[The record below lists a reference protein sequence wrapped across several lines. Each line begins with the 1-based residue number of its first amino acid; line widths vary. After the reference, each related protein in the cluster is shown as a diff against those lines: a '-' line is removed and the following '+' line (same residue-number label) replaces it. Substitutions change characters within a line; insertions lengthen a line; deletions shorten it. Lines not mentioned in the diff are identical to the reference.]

1 MRDKPAE
8 YSDRRILGI
17 LKSTF
22 GFSTFMPNQ
31 EQIIGAVLA
40 GRDVFAALP
49 TGGGKSLCYQLPAL
63 LIPGLAVVISPLIAL
78 MKDQV
83 DAARELGVEAE
94 YLNSSLTRDEYREVL
109 IKLKRGQVRLL
120 YISPERFA
128 LDGFSQSLLALSIS
142 YVAIDEAHCISEWGH
157 DFRPDYLNLSLI
169 TEKLPA
175 VPVVAFTATATIRVQ
190 GDIVSR
196 LKLRDPLFVR
206 ASFDRKN
213 LYYRVERK
221 SNVLDQVLK
230 AVRQRQDESGII
242 YRTTRKAVEETAAFL
257 AGQSIPALP
266 YHAGL
271 SDELRRDNQ
280 DKFKKDEV
288 RVIVAT
294 IAFGMG
300 IDKSNIRYIVHGD
313 LPRSLDAYYQET
325 GRAGRDGDPA
335 TCLLLFSRGDSGKIS
350 YFINQVEDEVERKRA
365 YAKLSRMISYAT
377 VNVCRRKQILNY
389 FGEEYP
395 RENCAGCDLCTG
407 EVRKTEAT
415 RSAQMILSAVA
426 RTGERFGA
434 GHIVDIVQGADTKK
448 IRGFRHHLLK
458 TYGVGREQSKSY
470 WRSLVDDLIH
480 QGCLQRTEGK
490 YPLLKMSERG
500 TRILL
505 GEEEFIVI
513 EHVQNRKARSR
524 PEYSPGHDSLFEKL
538 KSIRLACARKR
549 NIPAYMV
556 FSDRTL
562 REMCRVLPLDES
574 SLLGI
579 TGVGERKL
587 SQYGGSFLKAIAGH
601 IEAVEPDA

>member
-1 MRDKPAE
+1 MRDKPGK
-8 YSDRRILGI
+8 YSDRRIMGV

-22 GFSTFMPNQ
+22 GFSTFRPNQ

-63 LIPGLAVVISPLIAL
+63 LVPGLAVVISPLIAL

-109 IKLKRGQVRLL
+109 AKLDRGQVRLL

-128 LDGFSQSLLALSIS
+128 RDGFSQKLLALSIS
-142 YVAIDEAHCISEWGH
+142 YIAIDEAHCISEWGH
-157 DFRPDYLNLSLI
+157 NFRPDYLNLSSI

-175 VPVVAFTATATIRVQ
+175 VPVVAFTATATMRVQ
-190 GDIVSR
+190 EDIVSR

-221 SNVLDQVLK
+221 SSVLDQVFRF
-230 AVRQRQDESGII
+230 VRQRQNESGII
-242 YRTTRKAVEETAAFL
+242 YRTTRKAVEETAALL
-257 AGQSIPALP
+257 AGHGIPALP

-288 RVIVAT
+288 RIIVAT

-300 IDKSNIRYIVHGD
+300 IDKPNIRFIIHGD
-313 LPRSLDAYYQET
+313 LPKSLDAYYQET

-335 TCLLLFSRGDSGKIS
+335 TCLLLFSKGDSGKIS
-350 YFINQVEDEVERKRA
+350 YFIEQVEDEAERKRA
-365 YAKLSRMISYAT
+365 YAQLSRMTSYAA

-407 EVRKTEAT
+407 GVRKTEAT

-426 RTGERFGA
+426 RTGEHFGA

-448 IRGFRHHLLK
+448 IRGFGHHLLK
-458 TYGVGREQSKSY
+458 TYGVGREESKSY
-470 WRSLVDDLIH
+470 WRGLVDDLI
-480 QGCLQRTEGK
+480 QQDCLRRTEGK

-500 TRILL
+500 KQILL

-513 EHVQNRKARSR
+513 EPVQNRKARSR
-524 PEYSPGHDSLFEKL
+524 PADLPIDDSLFEKL
-538 KSIRLACARKR
+538 KSIRLACARKQ
-549 NIPAYMV
+549 NVPAYMV
-556 FSDRTL
+556 FPDRTL
-562 REMCRVLPLDES
+562 REMCRVLPPDES
-574 SLLGI
+574 SLLDI

-587 SQYGGSFLKAIAGH
+587 SQYGSCFLEAIAGH
-601 IEAVEPDA
+601 IEAVKPGA

>member
-1 MRDKPAE
+1 MEGELPSSRDR
-8 YSDRRILGI
+8 SIVDV

-22 GFSTFMPNQ
+22 GFSGFLPNQ
-31 EQIIGAVLA
+31 ERIIRAVLA

-63 LIPGLAVVISPLIAL
+63 LMPGLAVVISPLIAL

-83 DAARELGVEAE
+83 DAARESGIRAE
-94 YLNSSLTRDEYREVL
+94 YLNSSLSREEFLEVIAAL
-109 IKLKRGQVRLL
+109 ERGKVNLL

-128 LDGFSQSLLALSIS
+128 LDRFAQKLQSLSVS
-142 YVAIDEAHCISEWGH
+142 YIAIDEAHCISEWGH
-157 DFRPDYLNLSLI
+157 DFRPDYLNLSTI
-169 TEKLPA
+169 TEKLPSA
-175 VPVVAFTATATIRVQ
+175 SLIAFTATATPRVQ
-190 GDIVSR
+190 EDIVSR
-196 LKLRDPLFVR
+196 LKLRDPLVVR

-221 SNVLDQVLK
+221 SSVLNQVLSF
-230 AVRQRQDESGII
+230 VRQRSDEPGII
-242 YRTTRKAVEETAAFL
+242 YRTTRKAVEETASFL
-257 AGQSIPALP
+257 VKSGIPALP

-300 IDKSNIRYIVHGD
+300 IDKSNIRYILHGD

-335 TCLLLFSRGDSGKIS
+335 YCLLLSSRGDAGKIS
-350 YFINQVEDEVERKRA
+350 YFINQIENEAERKIA
-365 YAKLSRMISYAT
+365 FAKLSRMTAYAA

-395 RENCAGCDLCTG
+395 RENCGACDICTG
-407 EVRKTEAT
+407 ETRKTEAT
-415 RSAQMILSAVA
+415 ISARMILSAVA
-426 RTGERFGA
+426 RTGESFGA

-448 IRGFRHHLLK
+448 IRTYRHHQLK
-458 TYGVGREQSKSY
+458 TYGVGKDRSKSY
-470 WRSLVDDLIH
+470 WRALVDDLIH
-480 QGCLQRTEGK
+480 QGGLHKTDGK
-490 YPLLKMSERG
+490 YPLLKITGRG
-500 TRILL
+500 KRILT
-505 GEEEFIVI
+505 GNEQFFII
-513 EHVQNRKARSR
+513 EHVESKKSQ
-524 PEYSPGHDSLFEKL
+524 PHLEESPYDDKLFETL
-538 KSIRLACARKR
+538 RSLRFTCAKKR

-562 REMCRVLPLDES
+562 REMCRALPQDES
-574 SLLGI
+574 SLLNV

-587 SQYGGSFLKAIAGH
+587 SQYGSLFLEAIARH
-601 IEAVEPDA
+601 IDAAAASE